1 MAMAAKPIVTRNHA
15 SFGRHELMVKWPRK
29 QPDQRPG
36 RVLSCL
42 HPKKPNL
49 KGTRTTRPRQSVAE
63 LSHKAFIFSR
73 GLSTEHLPFVST
85 RTLTQE

>member
-42 HPKKPNL
+42 H
-49 KGTRTTRPRQSVAE
+49 
-63 LSHKAFIFSR
+63 LS
-73 GLSTEHLPFVST
+73 
-85 RTLTQE
+85 